1 MVPTPRRS
9 SLGAYGFCLTNIPGA
24 RDLLVAAPE
33 SWPELELVRAGADG
47 ERPVVEE
54 VTDDH
59 ARLWVP
65 SGGWA
70 HIDRVASRAE
80 IRVPPGTTDGALVHP
95 FLASVALV
103 TSRWRGHEGF
113 HGGGIVAGGGVWG
126 VLGDKTAGKST
137 LLAWLGSH
145 GVGVMSDDVLIIDR
159 STVLAGPRSVDL
171 REEAAAR
178 LGVGEPM
185 GLVGARH
192 RWRVP
197 LPPVPAELPL
207 RGWITLAWGDE
218 IAVEPL
224 RGAERFQALLPHRG
238 VRLVPPDPAGLVR
251 LSSLPHLRFV
261 RPRDWDLLGAA
272 SEQLLDVLEG

>member
-9 SLGAYGFCLTNIPGA
+9 SLGAYGFRLTNIPEA
-24 RDLLVAAPE
+24 LDLLVEAPE
-33 SWPELELVRAGADG
+33 RWPELELVRVAPEG
-47 ERPVVEE
+47 EEPAEE
-54 VTDDH
+54 QVTADH
-59 ARLWVP
+59 ARLRL
-65 SGGWA
+65 SGGGWA
-70 HIDRVASRAE
+70 EVDRVAARAE
-80 IRVPPGTTDGALVHP
+80 LQVPTGTTDGALVHP

-103 TSRWRGHEGF
+103 MSRWRGHEGF

-145 GVGVMSDDVLIIDR
+145 GVGVMSDDVLIIDGM
-159 STVLAGPRSVDL
+159 TVLAGPRSVDL
-171 REEAAAR
+171 REEAAAW
-178 LGVGEPM
+178 LGAGEPM
-185 GLVGARH
+185 GRVGARD

-197 LPPVPAELPL
+197 LPAVPAELPL

-251 LSSLPHLRFV
+251 FSALPHLRFT
-261 RPRDWDLLGAA
+261 RPQDWEQLPAA
-272 SEQLLDVLEG
+272 SEQLLAALG

>member
-9 SLGAYGFCLTNIPGA
+9 SLGAYGFRLTGVPDA
-24 RDLLVAAPE
+24 RDLLVETPDA
-33 SWPELELVRAGADG
+33 WPELELVRAAPDG
-47 ERPVVEE
+47 HRPGQEE
-54 VTDDH
+54 VTADH

-70 HIDRVASRAE
+70 QLDRVASRAE
-80 IRVPPGTTDGALVHP
+80 IRVPDGTTDGALVHP
-95 FLASVALV
+95 FLAAVALV
-103 TSRWRGHEGF
+103 MARWRGHEGF
-113 HGGGIVAGGGVWG
+113 HGGGIVAGDGVWG

-137 LLAWLGSH
+137 LLAWLGAH
-145 GVGVMSDDVLIIDR
+145 GVGVMSDDVLIVDGM
-159 STVLAGPRSVDL
+159 TVLAGPRSVDL
-171 REEAAAR
+171 REEAAER

-185 GLVGARH
+185 GQVGARH

-197 LPPVPAELPL
+197 LAPVPVELPL
-207 RGWITLAWGDE
+207 RGWITLAWGDA

-251 LSSLPHLRFV
+251 FSALPHLRFT
-261 RPRDWDLLGAA
+261 RPRDWDALPAA
-272 SEQLLDVLEG
+272 SARLLDALG